1 MSPSVGGK
9 SLDRNTGKVWRKWR
23 IWVLSLA
30 WGDAWR
36 LDTGFPT
43 SGRRVRWCV
52 AIFRFRKV
60 NEKLRFVLQ
69 YGLVFKNKHIIDHRG
84 WGCYFYFFKGTFG
97 LVFEFSKKKKG
108 LFSSIKYYTVGKD

>member
-1 MSPSVGGK
+1 M
-9 SLDRNTGKVWRKWR
+9 
-23 IWVLSLA
+23 SLA

-60 NEKLRFVLQ
+60 NKKLRFVLQ

-84 WGCYFYFFKGTFG
+84 GEQGVEMYELSQESLIF
-97 LVFEFSKKKKG
+97 
-108 LFSSIKYYTVGKD
+108 TVTRNYQNHILNIS